1 MMPVNSLL
9 ESVVLSQVDCLFQLS
24 LDTCWIEVW
33 QLVFWRSTFVEVLTH
48 TFISFMGPICQS
60 IIYWTLGSIV
70 TLNWFAHWWLADCL
84 LIYNTDGSFDVGP
97 NQSHDTW
104 LMNDIPLIHRIFT
117 TLQFTHCFLED
128 GERLLTLHGHGGSE
142 EAAARGLHPWYVHML
157 WGKWC
162 WCGVDWQIHS
172 WQTLLEWISD
182 LAGQKEERIT
192 FPHFT
197 EHLDINYASL
207 LVTCHV

>member
-9 ESVVLSQVDCLFQLS
+9 ESVVLSQVDCCSSCHLTPADLRS
-24 LDTCWIEVW
+24 DNWSSG
-33 QLVFWRSTFVEVLTH
+33 STFVEVLTH
-48 TFISFMGPICQS
+48 IFISFMGSICQS

-84 LIYNTDGSFDVGP
+84 LMVRLMLAQT
-97 NQSHDTW
+97 SHMTHDSWMTFHW
-104 LMNDIPLIHRIFT
+104 FT
-117 TLQFTHCFLED
+117 ESSQHFNSHILED

-182 LAGQKEERIT
+182 LAGQEEERIT